1 MKEGCKPQ
9 AKLWDMRRILSS
21 ASLASPG
28 PSFPGAG
35 SLPLPLPGQV
45 SPPHGAEQGPVR
57 AGRHSGEGLSQPQS
71 LRVPACPTSSADAAA
86 SQNRSVRW
94 ETATGVELGACSVS
108 LFCVVLFYVVLC
120 FPVCAFLLGLMTLY
134 SETKM
139 LISHKTRTG

>member
-1 MKEGCKPQ
+1 
-9 AKLWDMRRILSS
+9 MRRILSS

-45 SPPHGAEQGPVR
+45 SPPRGAEQGPVR

-71 LRVPACPTSSADAAA
+71 LRVPVCPTSSADAAA
-86 SQNRSVRW
+86 SQNPSVRW
-94 ETATGVELGACSVS
+94 ETAPGWSWEPALFRCCV

-120 FPVCAFLLGLMTLY
+120 FPVLRFP
-134 SETKM
+134 SWVDD
-139 LISHKTRTG
+139 IIF